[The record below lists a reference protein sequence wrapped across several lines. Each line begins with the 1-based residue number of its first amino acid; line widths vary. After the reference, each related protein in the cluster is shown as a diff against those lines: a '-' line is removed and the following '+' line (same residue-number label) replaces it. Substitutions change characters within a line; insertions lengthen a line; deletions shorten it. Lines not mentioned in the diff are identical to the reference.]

1 MSVRKEIDEL
11 LQANV
16 ITEETAQRIRQYY
29 EENTGSAN
37 RRLVVIF
44 GILGALLSGMGVI
57 LIMAYNWADLGI
69 QTKTIMAF
77 DPLLIAQIAGFYTL
91 GWQRNNPV
99 WREGS
104 GVAIIM
110 GVGACLFLISQI
122 YNYPEAE
129 NYLLF
134 IWMLLILPVPYL
146 LNSGAASMIYLGG
159 ITYYGAYLG
168 YFTSGT
174 SDVWTYWL
182 LLGAIFPYYI
192 YLIRSRFHEFYTVIH
207 HWIVPLSIIIVMGGF
222 TGAHG
227 LWMYF
232 AYFSLFGA
240 FFILGHLQPFSTYPH
255 LQNGY
260 YQMGQIGTAIMMIML
275 SFKWYWNQIPE
286 RLGEMVDPMGAPEF
300 WFAVILMGLALILL
314 LAGIRQNRSL
324 ITEPFAIMFLFFIPC
339 FYVGTFSVY
348 GYLLMNLLILIT
360 GVLTIRKGN
369 LESDFAELNFG
380 LLIFTVLIFSRFFDS
395 NISFLLRGLAF
406 IVAGLGFFLVNYR
419 MYRKKLSYEQ

>member
-1 MSVRKEIDEL
+1 MSIRKEIDEL
-11 LQANV
+11 LEAQV
-16 ITEETAQRIRQYY
+16 ISEETAQKIRHYY

-69 QTKTIMAF
+69 RTKSIMAF
-77 DPLLIAQIAGFYTL
+77 VPLVIAQLAGFYTL

-122 YNYPEAE
+122 YNYPETE
-129 NYLLF
+129 NFLLF
-134 IWMLLILPVPYL
+134 TWMLLILPVPYI
-146 LNSGAASMIYLGG
+146 LNSGAASMIYIGG

-168 YFTSGT
+168 YFTNNIA
-174 SDVWTYWL
+174 DAWTYWL

-192 YLIRSRFHEFYTVIH
+192 FLMRRRLHEFYTVIH
-207 HWIVPLSIIIVMGGF
+207 HWIVPLSIVIVMGGF

-232 AYFSLFGA
+232 AYFSMFGV
-240 FFILGHLQPFSTYPH
+240 FFILGHLFPFTTYPN

-260 YQMGQIGTAIMMIML
+260 YQMGQVGTAIMMITL
-275 SFKWYWNQIPE
+275 SFKWFWNHIPR
-286 RLGEMVDPMGAPEF
+286 RLGELVQPTGAPEF
-300 WFAVILMGLALILL
+300 WFAGWWTVLAIVLL
-314 LAGIRQNRSL
+314 VVGIRQNRTL
-324 ITEPFAIMFLFFIPC
+324 IKEPFAYIFLVFILC
-339 FYVGTFSVY
+339 FYVGTFSLS
-348 GYLLMNLLILIT
+348 GYFLINLLILIT

-369 LESDFAELNFG
+369 LASDFAELNFG

-419 MYRKKLSYEQ
+419 MYRKKLSYEK